1 MIQRDK
7 VFETG
12 NQENIWKRY
21 CGFLDLT
28 LPEFMEIQEQLLMEQ
43 IDLVSESNLAKKFM
57 PNKPKDISEFRKTV
71 PLTTYDDYAVF
82 FNEQNED
89 VLAVKPYRWVH
100 TSGRGGSF
108 KWIPYTLKSLDV
120 HARYGVSIL
129 ILASARKKGE
139 VNIRMGMR
147 ALHNMPPRPYSS
159 GIFLEAM
166 VQQIDMRPM
175 PPLGDS
181 ENLTFEERTRLG
193 FGMALRNG
201 VDIMSSLTSV
211 LIKMGESFTEGSG
224 KMKLS
229 RSMLHPQIM
238 RRLLMAWL
246 HSKWAHRNL
255 LPKDLWP
262 LKGLVGYGMDTGIY
276 RKKLE
281 YYWGENPLEMY
292 ACSESGPIAT
302 QAWNKQTMTFFPM
315 NSFWEFIPEDEWLK
329 WRDDHS
335 YVPSPVLIDELEPG
349 KLYEVVFSSFY
360 GMPFMRYKTGDLIRI
375 VALEDLEAGI
385 KLPQMVF
392 ESRADDIID
401 IAGFTRLDE
410 KAIWQAIANTGVK
423 YEDWVIRK
431 EYINN
436 DEPILHLYIEPKEEI
451 EASKLENLVHEKLVA
466 VNRNYRDLENML
478 GIRPLRLDFLPR
490 GAFQQYY
497 KAKRKAGADLAHLKP
512 AHVNPSDA
520 ILAELLELNKISS
533 IGEMS

>member
-12 NQENIWKRY
+12 NEESIWKRY

-28 LPEFMEIQEQLLMEQ
+28 LPEFMGIQEQLLMEQ
-43 IDLVSESNLAKKFM
+43 IDLVSESTLAKKFM
-57 PNKPKDISEFRKTV
+57 PNKPKDISEFRKMV

-89 VLAVKPYRWVH
+89 VLAVKPYRWAH
-100 TSGRGGSF
+100 TSGRGGFF

-120 HARYGVSIL
+120 HARYGVSVL

-139 VNIRMGMR
+139 VNIKKGVR
-147 ALHNMPPRPYSS
+147 ALCNIPPPPYSS
-159 GIFLEAM
+159 GIYIEAT
-166 VQQIDMRPM
+166 VPQIDVHLM
-175 PPLGDS
+175 PPIGEY
-181 ENLTFEERTRLG
+181 ENLPFGERTRLG

-201 VDIMSSLTSV
+201 VDIISSLTSV
-211 LIKMGESFTEGSG
+211 LIKMGESFTEGQG
-224 KMKLS
+224 KLKLS

-246 HSKWAHRNL
+246 RSKRAHRNL

-262 LKGLVGYGMDTGIY
+262 LKGLIGYGMDTGIY
-276 RKKLE
+276 REKLE
-281 YYWGENPLEMY
+281 YYWGKTPLEMY
-292 ACSESGPIAT
+292 ACSEAGPIAT
-302 QAWNKQTMTFFPM
+302 QAWNKKTMTFIPM
-315 NSFWEFIPEDEWLK
+315 TSFWEFIPEDEWLK
-329 WRDDHS
+329 WRDDHN
-335 YVPSPVLIDELEPG
+335 YVPSTVLIDELEPA

-375 VALEDLEAGI
+375 VAPEDPEAGI

-392 ESRADDIID
+392 VSRADDIID

-410 KAIWQAIANTGVK
+410 KTIWQAIANTGVK

-431 EYINN
+431 EYLNN
-436 DEPILHLYIEPKEEI
+436 NEPILHLYIEPKEEI
-451 EASKLENLVHEKLVA
+451 EASKLENLVHKELVA
-466 VNRNYRDLENML
+466 VDRNYRDLESML
-478 GIRPLRLDFLPR
+478 GIRPLRLDLLPR
-490 GAFQQYY
+490 GAFQRYY
-497 KAKRKAGADLAHLKP
+497 KVKLKQDADLAHLKP

-520 ILAELLELNKISS
+520 ILAELIELDNDSTRGKES
-533 IGEMS
+533 